1 MNKGAA
7 DFRQPLFKPH
17 SFGKAGNDTRDV
29 MCQHGPN
36 RLFDLDGT
44 AIIDIF
50 FKNDAP
56 LNMVCSNFHPPVL

>member
-7 DFRQPLFKPH
+7 DFPQPLFKPH
-17 SFGKAGNDTRDV
+17 SFGKAGNDTSDV

-44 AIIDIF
+44 DIIRLLILSVEPAKKD
-50 FKNDAP
+50 
-56 LNMVCSNFHPPVL
+56 